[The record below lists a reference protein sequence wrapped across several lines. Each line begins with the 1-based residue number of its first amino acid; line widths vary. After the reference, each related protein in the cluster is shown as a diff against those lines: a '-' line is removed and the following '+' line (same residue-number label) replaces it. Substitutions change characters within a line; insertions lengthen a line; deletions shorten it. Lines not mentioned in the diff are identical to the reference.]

1 MLNLS
6 NRKSVHTLLILS
18 IYLMLFGCEEETAP
32 PIERIR
38 AIKAI
43 TVTERAFGINRNFP
57 GLVEAGDKASLSFE
71 VSGNVNELRVKVGDP
86 VKKGEVIAT
95 LDRRPFD
102 LNVQAVEAEVKRV
115 QVDLDNKKK
124 NFQRLET
131 ISKLDA
137 GAVSQKQLD
146 QATAAYASAY
156 NTLSYSKTQLN
167 LSTRDLEKT
176 NLSAPFDA
184 VIAARHVE
192 PFQEIKRGEPIYD
205 IFMEGAME
213 VVIDIPETVIGNI
226 YLGLPA
232 QIRFPK
238 SPDRVYEGIVSE
250 VSSTAGSA
258 STFQVKVAVKD
269 TGGKIR
275 PGMSA
280 EVNLVLSSSVE
291 ETGFLV
297 PFHAFAP
304 GDKETA
310 SNIFVFDPKTS
321 TVKKTQVEA
330 QDSVDNNIV
339 VTKGVKPGDIVAIA
353 GVSYLRD
360 GQKVKLME

>member
-1 MLNLS
+1 
-6 NRKSVHTLLILS
+6 
-18 IYLMLFGCEEETAP
+18 MLFGCEEETAL

-57 GLVEAGDKASLSFE
+57 GLVEAGDKSSLSFE
-71 VSGNVNELRVKVGDP
+71 VSGNVKELLVKVGDP

-95 LDRRPFD
+95 LDRRPFE
-102 LNVQAVEAEVKRV
+102 LNVQAVEAEVRRV
-115 QVDLDNKKK
+115 QIDLDNKKK
-124 NFQRLET
+124 NFQRLEA
-131 ISKLDA
+131 ISKVDA

-146 QATAAYASAY
+146 QATAAYESAY

-192 PFQEIKRGEPIYD
+192 PFQEVKRGKPIYD

-232 QIRFPK
+232 QIRFA
-238 SPDRVYEGIVSE
+238 IVSE
-250 VSSTAGSA
+250 IGSTAGSA
-258 STFQVKVAVKD
+258 STFPVKVAVKD

-280 EVNLVLSSSVE
+280 EVNLVLSVSDE
-291 ETGFLV
+291 ETGFLI
-297 PFHAFAP
+297 PFNAFAP

-310 SNIFVFDPKTS
+310 SSIFVFDPKTS
-321 TVKKTQVEA
+321 TVKKTQIET